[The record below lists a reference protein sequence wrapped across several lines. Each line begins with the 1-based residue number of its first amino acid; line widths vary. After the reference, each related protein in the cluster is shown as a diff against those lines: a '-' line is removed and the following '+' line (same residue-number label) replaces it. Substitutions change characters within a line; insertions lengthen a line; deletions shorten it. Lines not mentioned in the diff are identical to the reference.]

1 MTPSLLC
8 PRCVLLRFSHKCFL
22 KARVSFVLDKVHKLL
37 DEYLIDLAHS
47 DESFSLRID
56 PPFPRSLMFI
66 SVICTCLL
74 YQWRPD
80 CQFLWFVALQTRL
93 CVTGEMSLLYIKRF
107 VCLGKSIFIVLPLN
121 HFHTSMPS
129 LFFALDAQ
137 HA

>member
-1 MTPSLLC
+1 M
-8 PRCVLLRFSHKCFL
+8 
-22 KARVSFVLDKVHKLL
+22 SFVLDKVHKLL

-66 SVICTCLL
+66 RVICTCLL

-107 VCLGKSIFIVLPLN
+107 VCFGEVNFYRPSFESFPHFHALPLLCLRCTTCLRKEN
-121 HFHTSMPS
+121 HHTDVE
-129 LFFALDAQ
+129 LLYF
-137 HA
+137 